1 MIHPTP
7 RRGSTGSPRSRRH
20 GSTWLVIGACL
31 LASIGLTFGG
41 VTKSGATEPTVKT
54 TAKVSADSTLTVLQ
68 SAQANS
74 FAYDGGDDT
83 SNEDTE
89 LSANTMGNLIRYTYT
104 GNTQDWNSFQPELA
118 KSWSVSS
125 NGLVYTFDLKQ
136 GVFGVSGNQFT
147 AADVVYSFQ
156 RKFATATSSDTFL
169 FSEVMAQPLINDV
182 QEVNPHTVSFT
193 IESAGYGQW
202 FLGLMAN
209 EMGDIYDSA
218 VLKANATPGDPYAVV
233 WSESHG
239 GWGLGAY
246 DVTAEVPGQ
255 SITLTA
261 NPNYVLGKVRFQK
274 INIETVGDPG
284 TEVELLQSG
293 AADIAEDL
301 SPAEQAQ
308 LTTQSDIYVPKV
320 KYPDTYLSVADVV
333 TQAPFNNVKVR
344 QAWRYAI
351 PYKQIIDDVYPGVG
365 VATAGP
371 LDPNEKNYDP
381 KGLSPNTYD
390 PTKARKLLAA
400 AGYPQGLTFTLT
412 YSAGVPDV
420 DEAAALIQSYAAVAG
435 FTVQLNQL
443 STAGFATV
451 KNAHTAQALLLDD
464 RGFVQTP
471 NYLLT
476 TFWGNPEGRLSYGA
490 YQDPGFDALLATAN
504 SFADPYSVAAGKE
517 WNLLQKYLQTQSPSQ
532 LIAKIQASVALR
544 SSITGYE
551 YRSDNGL
558 DYSMMK

>member
-1 MIHPTP
+1 MKHPTTSRSMA
-7 RRGSTGSPRSRRH
+7 RRWRYRRL
-20 GSTWLVIGACL
+20 GATPLVAGACL
-31 LASIGLTFGG
+31 VGTLGLILAGT
-41 VTKSGATEPTVKT
+41 TPSGASLRSAKT
-54 TAKVSADSTLTVLQ
+54 SKASAQTTLTVLQ

-74 FAYDGGDDT
+74 FAYDGGMDT

-89 LSANTMGNLIRYTYT
+89 LSANTMGNLVRYAYN
-104 GNTQDWNSFQPELA
+104 GNSQNWNSFQPELA
-118 KSWSVSS
+118 KSYSVSK
-125 NGLVYTFDLKQ
+125 NGLVYTFNLRH

-147 AADVVYSFQ
+147 AADVMYSFQ
-156 RKFATATSSDTFL
+156 RKFATTTSSDTFL
-169 FSEVMAQPLINDV
+169 FGEVMATPLINDV
-182 QEVNPHTVSFT
+182 QEINPYTVSFT
-193 IESAGYGQW
+193 IESPGYGQW

-218 VLKANATPGDPYAVV
+218 VLKAHATPTDPYAVV

-246 DVTAEVPGQ
+246 DVTSETPGQ

-261 NPNYVLGKVRFQK
+261 NPNYVLGKVRFQT
-274 INIETVGDPG
+274 IHIETVSDPG

-308 LTTQSDIYVPKV
+308 LSTQPGTFVPKV
-320 KYPDTYLSVADVV
+320 QYPDTYLSVADVV
-333 TQAPFNNVKVR
+333 TQAPFNNVAIR

-351 PYKQIIDDVYPGVG
+351 PYEQIINDVYPGVG
-365 VATAGP
+365 KAAAGP
-371 LDPNEKNYDP
+371 LDPNEMNYDA
-381 KGLSPNTYD
+381 KGLSPNTYN
-390 PTKARKLLAA
+390 PTKARKILAA
-400 AGYPQGLTFTLT
+400 AGYPHGLTFTLT

-443 STAGFATV
+443 STAGFAAV

-476 TFWGNPEGRLSYGA
+476 TFWGNPLGRISYGA
-490 YQDPGFDALLATAN
+490 YQDAGFDALLTTAN
-504 SFADPYSVAAGKE
+504 AYPNPYSVAAGKE
-517 WNLLQKYLQTQSPSQ
+517 WNKLQKYLQVQSPSQ
-532 LIAKIQASVALR
+532 LIAKIQEAVAFRSV
-544 SSITGYE
+544 IKGYE
-551 YRSDNGL
+551 YRSDNAL
-558 DYSMMK
+558 DYSMMT